1 MPVTK
6 RPQIRVVDLCKV
18 YKLYWGPRSL
28 LRELLLAIPSH
39 HQLRALEKVSFDV
52 GPGESFGVVGDNGAG
67 KTTLLKILTGT
78 TFPSSGIVEVQGKL
92 NALLEL
98 GAGFHPQFT
107 GRENIYFSGALV
119 GLDRQQIAEQT
130 PEIIEFSEL
139 DDFIDNPVKTYSSGM
154 YVRLG
159 FALATGFD
167 PEVLIIDEALAVGD
181 QRFQKK
187 CTDRILDFKK
197 RGKTIFFCSHNLHQ
211 VKILCN
217 RTLWLDKGKM
227 MALGAAGET
236 VDRYNEFCRKG
247 PQSAQET
254 HLHPCDSPALQN
266 LQSKLS
272 RQVCWIEKTRL
283 RDRPNR
289 APAHFRTGDDLQLD
303 IQAYFSPDFQG
314 TPTIGVVILRSD
326 GIPIYTTSSTF
337 DQIKLAETEPNH
349 YQISILF
356 PNIPLLSGGYYFNVI
371 TTDHNHL
378 QAYDIQ
384 EQVEPFSITSEGLE
398 SGVTMLEHHWIVSA

>member
-1 MPVTK
+1 MTK
-6 RPQIRVVDLCKV
+6 SPQIRVSGLCKV

-28 LRELLLAIPSH
+28 LRELLLGISSH
-39 HQLRALEKVSFDV
+39 HQVTALEKVSFDV
-52 GPGESFGVVGDNGAG
+52 EPGESFGVVGDNGAG

-92 NALLEL
+92 SALLEL

-107 GRENIYFSGALV
+107 GRENIYFSGALM
-119 GLDRQQIAEQT
+119 GLDRQQIAEQAS
-130 PEIIEFSEL
+130 EIIEFSEL

-211 VKILCN
+211 VKALCN
-217 RTLWLDKGKM
+217 QTLWLDKGKV

-236 VDRYNEFCRKG
+236 VDRYNEFCREDA
-247 PQSAQET
+247 QSTQEAKV
-254 HLHPCDSPALQN
+254 HPRDPSALQGR
-266 LQSKLS
+266 QSELP
-272 RQVCWIEKTRL
+272 RQLCWIEKIRL
-283 RDRPNR
+283 RDRPDR

-303 IQAYFSPDFQG
+303 IQAYFSAEFQG
-314 TPTIGVVILRSD
+314 TPGIGVVIVRGD
-326 GIPIYTTSSTF
+326 GIPVYTTSSTL
-337 DQIKLAETEPNH
+337 DQVELAETEPNH
-349 YQISILF
+349 YQISIQF

-371 TTDHNHL
+371 TTDQNHL

-384 EQVEPFSITSEGLE
+384 EQVEPFSITFQGLE
-398 SGVTMLEHHWIVSA
+398 SGVVQLEHHWIV